1 MPCPRFSYTLT
12 SLDAKG
18 RQVIPVSLQSELGH
32 AYPGNDNLDAD
43 VNADADVDL
52 RFSNNDR
59 SSMSRDHAPWAAVR

>member
-1 MPCPRFSYTLT
+1 M
-12 SLDAKG
+12 
-18 RQVIPVSLQSELGH
+18 IPVSLQSELGH